1 MSYRHPRFYKEDYSG
16 FNQGLQ
22 QSFQKSFSDAKGYFD
37 KKIEERKAYEADL
50 HAQADKM
57 REAAAASGQVG
68 AEFQKQLEENI
79 QNFLKEGLKM
89 EATGKK
95 GGIGLFGQNLTEYKK
110 DKLDMDKANA
120 NFNAEIAA
128 ANGIT
133 DRAFVAGLEID
144 EDYDHGS
151 GSYLEYASVVKA
163 LQSNFKE
170 GGNIDFK
177 YKGEGSNEFGFGVTI
192 NNPRW
197 RPGDP
202 EEEKMI
208 TYSAQDVQRLIGE
221 NDPEARKQ
229 IEENIN
235 TAVDSLVKT
244 AKSDLEERFAS
255 GRASGKDGVL
265 YTGQTSV
272 DNTVAQ
278 YMNEMKQQD
287 ENNPDDPSI
296 IDDIFNNKVKFNDK
310 IRLEELE
317 RVEGSANLIG
327 LANNED
333 NAEKLAMLLDMPHNE
348 LSYSKKILNE
358 MGVKDVDGAL
368 KTLEAAKNNMVERY
382 LKNEVMGSGIASKYI
397 DPKAPQ
403 PPKGS
408 GGGSGSKPPKV
419 DNYAIQQGSRTME
432 TINETQNAI
441 ERAAEV
447 LPGVLDGTY
456 EGGSLIRAALA
467 QDPSVQLTDFKE
479 TMTGQTFKYG
489 GTSVSV
495 SDFDIDGNGN
505 MIFSFAKGSAIEDE
519 VYTQEDAA
527 AGQIPEGK
535 SVGDKTGRK
544 ERVEFSKDSETF
556 NIYEPEDMRSFY
568 KAISP
573 EMGGSTE
580 YSRNFSSIA
589 FDENMVENFIN
600 SDDFMTKISNPK
612 YAKWV
617 DWISKRTKK
626 VSNEDGNLVTS
637 YYGRKQIVDR
647 LSRDPAY
654 INHINPN
661 DKENYKPALHE
672 VYKKF
677 KEELDGEEIDR
688 LMSVRGFGN

>member
-1 MSYRHPRFYKEDYSG
+1 MSYRHPRFYKEDYTG
-16 FNQGLQ
+16 FNKGASAAFQ
-22 QSFQKSFSDAKGYFD
+22 QSFTDVKGYFD
-37 KKIEERKAYEADL
+37 KKIEQRKEYEADL

-68 AEFQKQLEENI
+68 AEFQKKLEENI
-79 QNFLKEGLKM
+79 QNFLKEGMAVDGMDKPGFFFQNVK
-89 EATGKK
+89 ETG
-95 GGIGLFGQNLTEYKK
+95 KK
-110 DKLDMDKANA
+110 DKLDLDKANA

-128 ANGIT
+128 ANNIT

-170 GGNIDFK
+170 GGNVDFK

-221 NDPEARKQ
+221 NDPKARAQ

-244 AKSDLEERFAS
+244 AKSDLDERFAS

-265 YTGQTSV
+265 YKGETSV
-272 DNTVAQ
+272 ENTVAQ
-278 YMNEMKQQD
+278 YMREMRQQD

-296 IDDIFNNKVKFNDK
+296 IDDIFNNKVKFNDN
-310 IRLEELE
+310 IRLQELE

-327 LANNED
+327 LANSED

-397 DPKAPQ
+397 DPKVEQ

-408 GGGSGSKPPKV
+408 SASGSSKPQSDGYAEKKFSEITEFLGGSTGVADEESGFVAVGNFDEQYGTTYNKDMDKIFLNQKISTDV
-419 DNYAIQQGSRTME
+419 GDRDIK
-432 TINETQNAI
+432 
-441 ERAAEV
+441 EV
-447 LPGVLDGTY
+447 LYNPDTKEIAFSYIANKNMKLKVNKDGKQEFGDLGDDTAVFDL
-456 EGGSLIRAALA
+456 S
-467 QDPSVQLTDFKE
+467 DPVAFEKLYQKI
-479 TMTGQTFKYG
+479 
-489 GTSVSV
+489 GTKA
-495 SDFDIDGNGN
+495 DG
-505 MIFSFAKGSAIEDE
+505 E
-519 VYTQEDAA
+519 
-527 AGQIPEGK
+527 
-535 SVGDKTGRK
+535 
-544 ERVEFSKDSETF
+544 SKDSRA
-556 NIYEPEDMRSFY
+556 YEVKY
-568 KAISP
+568 KQLAQNYGLS
-573 EMGGSTE
+573 
-580 YSRNFSSIA
+580 
-589 FDENMVENFIN
+589 NFIN
-600 SDDFMTKISNPK
+600 HLADQGTTGKVDVNSRQFAGGKKMGDMS
-612 YAKWV
+612 KWV
-617 DWISKRTKK
+617 TYTLRNNPSEIFDYFI
-626 VSNEDGNLVTS
+626 
-637 YYGRKQIVDR
+637 DR
-647 LSRDPAY
+647 GTL
-654 INHINPN
+654 INS
-661 DKENYKPALHE
+661 
-672 VYKKF
+672 
-677 KEELDGEEIDR
+677 GEENEFNLGEMMVTPPGGGDKMTFNDYMVVLQAKRDI
-688 LMSVRGFGN
+688 GQI

>member
-1 MSYRHPRFYKEDYSG
+1 MSYRHPRFYKEDYTG
-16 FNQGLQ
+16 FNKGASAAFQ
-22 QSFQKSFSDAKGYFD
+22 QSFTDVKGYFD
-37 KKIEERKAYEADL
+37 KRIEDRKAYEADL

-68 AEFQKQLEENI
+68 AEFQKKLEENI
-79 QNFLKEGLKM
+79 QNFLKEGMAVDGMDKPGFFFQNVK
-89 EATGKK
+89 ETG
-95 GGIGLFGQNLTEYKK
+95 KK
-110 DKLDMDKANA
+110 DKLDLDKANA

-128 ANGIT
+128 ANNIT

-170 GGNIDFK
+170 GGNVDFK

-221 NDPEARKQ
+221 NDPKARAQ

-244 AKSDLEERFAS
+244 AKSDLDERFAS

-287 ENNPDDPSI
+287 ENNPDDPSV

-317 RVEGSANLIG
+317 RVEGSAGLIG

-358 MGVKDVDGAL
+358 MGVEDVDGAL

-397 DPKAPQ
+397 DPKTPQ

-408 GGGSGSKPPKV
+408 SGGSGSKPPKV
-419 DNYAIQQGSRTME
+419 DNYAFQQSSK
-432 TINETQNAI
+432 
-441 ERAAEV
+441 
-447 LPGVLDGTY
+447 TY
-456 EGGSLIRAALA
+456 ESINTTQGVFDKIKEIDASVLEGEFEGGLLNYMIESDVDYQFDA
-467 QDPSVQLTDFKE
+467 TGFKE

-489 GTSVSV
+489 GTNVPV
-495 SDFDIDGNGN
+495 KDFDIDKDGN
-505 MIFSFAKGSAIEDE
+505 MIFTFEQGSATEDE
-519 VYTQEDAA
+519 VDAD
-527 AGQIPEGK
+527 GK
-535 SVGDKTGRK
+535 KTGRK
-544 ERVEFSKDSETF
+544 TRVDFQKDSDTF
-556 NIYEPEDMRSFY
+556 NIYNPEDMRNFY

-580 YSRNFSSIA
+580 YSRDFSSAKFDKNIVDNFFQGDA
-589 FDENMVENFIN
+589 LGKLKDEKYDQWLSWIDKRATRDENNNITDNYGKNKLLFEIAN
-600 SDDFMTKISNPK
+600 
-612 YAKWV
+612 
-617 DWISKRTKK
+617 
-626 VSNEDGNLVTS
+626 NE
-637 YYGRKQIVDR
+637 
-647 LSRDPAY
+647 AY
-654 INHINPN
+654 ITEG
-661 DKENYKPALHE
+661 DANYSPQLAGYFLKNQDYFNKLLASQNYPG
-672 VYKKF
+672 F
-677 KEELDGEEIDR
+677 K
-688 LMSVRGFGN
+688 